1 MVVSGPAPLASRG
14 SWLAIKGQGAEVLAA
29 RCNVESK
36 QASRQAGKQAGVQVG
51 AGAPP
56 KVPDVTLQ
64 PEQGGAHHRDSR
76 PSPRPRWKSLEVA
89 ATGPFE
95 GGEVWL
101 GQWAT
106 SGGEA
111 PRSLAGPSALRRRL
125 GPSSHA
131 SSRLPHASLMPP
143 SCLIAPKIPP
153 RRLLQ
158 SAVQSHV
165 PEEPVRG
172 STDGP
177 FLCLQTLQTLH
188 APHTPPHTSG
198 LFFSSGLDPQTS
210 RPREGR
216 ARKMP

>member
-29 RCNVESK
+29 RCDVESK

-131 SSRLPHASLMPP
+131 SSRLPHASSPP
-143 SCLIAPKIPP
+143 KY
-153 RRLLQ
+153 LL
-158 SAVQSHV
+158 AGCCKVQSNRMCPKSPSEAPQMV
-165 PEEPVRG
+165 PCVFRLFRRFTLLTLPPTPLACSFLRAWTPRPAGQERG
-172 STDGP
+172 V
-177 FLCLQTLQTLH
+177 L
-188 APHTPPHTSG
+188 
-198 LFFSSGLDPQTS
+198 
-210 RPREGR
+210 
-216 ARKMP
+216 ARCPDA